1 MGGVAEAARH
11 TKLRPETVIAWMS
24 PTANITPWKLNMLR
38 KQAKEL
44 GASISHET
52 ATAPAATPPFPL
64 SQPAGLAS
72 DPGTSEDA
80 APTRPRGLRAAD
92 AVNVSSALADPDEDD
107 AQAGMP
113 NLPGLGVVLPFRRR
127 SSPKVVIP
135 GEAAMDDREARNYAD
150 LLREAIPEL
159 GGVLDLGIKYTSKKT
174 PDGSRADPAIW
185 SEWDDDELDAVVRVL
200 LRRAQRSAA
209 AAAVVRQ
216 IVNLADGAAVISVFA
231 DKAIQTGEHYDEH
244 GFELPPFVLRIGG
257 NGGRR

>member
-1 MGGVAEAARH
+1 MHGSTQV
-11 TKLRPETVIAWMS
+11 
-24 PTANITPWKLNMLR
+24 
-38 KQAKEL
+38 
-44 GASISHET
+44 
-52 ATAPAATPPFPL
+52 AATM
-64 SQPAGLAS
+64 GLTS
-72 DPGTSEDA
+72 DPGSDEVGTPIPPKGLHASDA
-80 APTRPRGLRAAD
+80 GQVSN
-92 AVNVSSALADPDEDD
+92 AVFANADEDD

-113 NLPGLGVVLPFRRR
+113 NLPGLGAVLPFRRR
-127 SSPKVVIP
+127 TSPKVVIP

-159 GGVLDLGIKYTSKKT
+159 GGIVDLGIKYTSKKAA
-174 PDGSRADPAIW
+174 DGTRTDPGIW

-231 DKAIQTGEHYDEH
+231 DKGIQTGEHYDEH

-257 NGGRR
+257 RR